1 MLYLNMLIFAF
12 SGLNNLSLIIYF
24 QSHYYFIY
32 HVDDIK
38 MIKKEIYFNF
48 NLHHNTVSFQTI
60 FNCWGVIQK
69 VCLLETSSFWPP
81 FPLVHSCSPAPPPT
95 QHSVM
100 LTTLILNKK
109 SVGGG
114 GKEGGGGGG
123 KKREKSYFFCKLSI
137 KD

>member
-38 MIKKEIYFNF
+38 IIKKEIYFNF

-81 FPLVHSCSPAPPPT
+81 FPLVHSWSPAPPPT
-95 QHSVM
+95 PPN
-100 LTTLILNKK
+100 ILWCLRHLFWIKNQLGVGARRGEGEGVKK
-109 SVGGG
+109 
-114 GKEGGGGGG
+114 E
-123 KKREKSYFFCKLSI
+123 KRVIFFVNSA
-137 KD
+137 